1 MGEIDD
7 FYVHLFQLR
16 VDRVNSTYNTYY
28 KSGRTLNTEFSDWVS
43 LDSEKEEVEPWDLKW
58 EYLDRYTSKPWTS
71 RFPET
76 SGL

>member
-1 MGEIDD
+1 MGEIED

-43 LDSEKEEVEPWDLKW
+43 LDSEKEEVEP
-58 EYLDRYTSKPWTS
+58 
-71 RFPET
+71 
-76 SGL
+76 